1 MRNLLALFFL
11 SGSITL
17 NAQVF
22 PFEMQS
28 ESKQIF
34 SFANVERPSTAT
46 VNSEQLATRL
56 RWAPVF
62 NLVIQ
67 PHFNLSN
74 SFGVFTGLEIKNT
87 GFIIEQGGD
96 TVTKHRTYNLG
107 IPLFLKLGNLAEGTY
122 IFAGG
127 GYDYQFDYKEKVF
140 IGDSRTKRKPSNAVN
155 QFVPYVSGGF
165 AYQNYFISVTYQ
177 LDDYFKEGYRYT
189 SLNGSQRAAYTK
201 SQLLMFNV
209 GFRQSLNSD
218 ESSTSNN
225 KTQQT
230 YLHY

>member
-1 MRNLLALFFL
+1 MRNILFVFFL
-11 SGSITL
+11 GGSIAL
-17 NAQVF
+17 NAQVL
-22 PFEMQS
+22 PFDMQM

-34 SFANVERPSTAT
+34 SFANVERPSAVSASAQTL
-46 VNSEQLATRL
+46 STRL

-62 NLVIQ
+62 NYTIQ

-107 IPLFLKLGNLAEGTY
+107 IPVFLKLGNLADGIY
-122 IFAGG
+122 IFAGA
-127 GYDYQFDYKEKVF
+127 GYDYQFDYKEKIFV
-140 IGDSRTKRKPSNAVN
+140 GDSRTKRKPSNAVN
-155 QFVPYVSGGF
+155 QFVPYLSGGF

-177 LDDYFKEGYRYT
+177 LDDYFKEGYAFE
-189 SLNGSQRAAYTK
+189 SLNGSKSAAYTK
-201 SQLLMFNV
+201 SQLLMFNFGV
-209 GFRQSLNSD
+209 RQSINDD
-218 ESSTSNN
+218 ESSTSTN